1 LVSNGNPDDLR
12 EEITMEQIKSK
23 DGTPIGLYRSGS
35 GPPLLLVH
43 GMTADYSRW
52 STICPRFER
61 DFTVY
66 AMNRRGRG
74 MSGDSPAYTLQREAE
89 DIAAVAEAIGKQ
101 VSVLGHSYGGLL
113 CLEAALLTGTI
124 SRLILYEPDAPTGNS
139 YIPPD
144 LIARMHALVDQGK
157 FEPALEI
164 LFKELVEM
172 PEDELEEFRR
182 LPMWKVRIKL
192 VPTIPRELDAL
203 STYRFEA
210 NRFSTLQTPTM
221 LLLGGDS
228 PPLARQAIE
237 RIDDAL
243 TNSQI
248 VILAGQQHIAMDTA
262 PELFAGQVLGFLG
275 A

>member
-1 LVSNGNPDDLR
+1 
-12 EEITMEQIKSK
+12 MEQVQPKG
-23 DGTPIGLYRSGS
+23 GTPIGISRSGT

-43 GMTADYSRW
+43 GTTADHSRW
-52 STICPRFER
+52 STISPQFER

-66 AMNRRGRG
+66 AMDRRGRG
-74 MSGDSPAYTLQREAE
+74 MSGDSPVYTIQREAE

-144 LIARMHALVDQGK
+144 FITRMHALVDQGK

-172 PEDELEEFRR
+172 PENELEEFRR
-182 LPMWKVRIKL
+182 LPMWKVRINL

-237 RIDDAL
+237 IIDDAL
-243 TNSQI
+243 PNSQI

-262 PELFAGQVLGFLG
+262 PELFAGEVLGFLR